1 MDDAAILCA
10 GAIAAVEHI
19 LTNYHLKPP
28 EVEVPK
34 ALRRRSN
41 LFMGKLMYERGSWGR
56 CAMHLRLVRTELQQQ
71 NVDLDPS
78 DARRLVIASA
88 KVGQVQGALGH
99 LNAYRGMG
107 IVLKDADALIAD
119 CLAVVTAED
128 QMRNELTSFAAS
140 L

>member
-1 MDDAAILCA
+1 
-10 GAIAAVEHI
+10 
-19 LTNYHLKPP
+19 
-28 EVEVPK
+28 
-34 ALRRRSN
+34 
-41 LFMGKLMYERGSWGR
+41 
-56 CAMHLRLVRTELQQQ
+56 MHLRLVRTELQQQ
-71 NVDLDPS
+71 NVELDRS

-88 KVGQVQGALGH
+88 KAGQVQRALGH

-119 CLAVVTAED
+119 CLAVVDTEA